1 MWSDVFHAVFAPGF
15 FQNGSV
21 RQALLLGSATAILS
35 GMVGVFAVLRGQ
47 SFAGHALG
55 DFGAT
60 GASGAFLL
68 GAPAIWGFLTVG
80 LLGGTAMDVLGRR
93 PRERDVATGI
103 TLTFILGLG
112 ALFLYFDTT
121 HSNTTGAPM
130 TILFGSIFLIDPAL
144 VPITLS
150 LAILTLM
157 LLFVLYRPLLLSS
170 LSPDLARARGVP
182 VRVVSIL
189 FMSALAMTVEQAA
202 ILIGALLSTAL
213 LIGPAATAIRL
224 VKRPG
229 QAMTVAALV
238 GLLATWLGI
247 LCAYDSY
254 NWPPLH
260 RGWPVSFFV
269 AALLLLFYLAASAGA
284 TSISRVRIRRNP
296 YRHFPQTWK
305 KVASPRERGDA

>member
-1 MWSDVFHAVFAPGF
+1 MWSELFHTLFAPGF
-15 FQNGSV
+15 FQNQAV
-21 RQALLLGSATAILS
+21 LQALLLGSATAILS

-130 TILFGSIFLIDPAL
+130 TILFGSIFLVDPAL
-144 VPITLS
+144 VPVTLS
-150 LAILTLM
+150 LAVITLG

-189 FMSALAMTVEQAA
+189 FMSALAMAVEQAA

-229 QAMTVAALV
+229 QAMTVAALI

-247 LCAYDSY
+247 LLAYDSY

-269 AALLLLFYLAASAGA
+269 AALLLLFYLSASAGA
-284 TSISRVRIRRNP
+284 KTLARAGRW
-296 YRHFPQTWK
+296 WK
-305 KVASPRERGDA
+305 PSQNFTKKWRQVSLPRERGDA